1 MRCRNQMQIQ
11 DLEKSGFIHLPSH
24 CSATIGKHQ
33 LRKRGGTLRRVSVD
47 QKKKLLIQQGTSDSA
62 VALMIA
68 RSQGLHNHI
77 SPIKNDWRQT
87 VQKLH
92 QESVSQELSDFKK
105 TLQEQEKTNEIQ
117 NENIGETDLWL
128 VIGVGS
134 LGSCF
139 VVLFVFVFY
148 LSCRIFKPNC
158 CIST

>member
-1 MRCRNQMQIQ
+1 MQIQ
-11 DLEKSGFIHLPSH
+11 DLEKSGFIHLPNH

-47 QKKKLLIQQGTSDSA
+47 QKRKLLIQQGSSDKA
-62 VALMIA
+62 AQLIIA
-68 RSQGLHNHI
+68 RSQGVHNPI
-77 SPIKNDWRQT
+77 SPMKNDWRHT
-87 VQKLH
+87 LQKLQ

-134 LGSCF
+134 LASCF
-139 VVLFVFVFY
+139 VVLFLFVIY